1 MREKSPSNE
10 LLCGT
15 LTRERVMA
23 ARRASDVDD
32 HVGRRVRER
41 RREIGISLEKLG
53 AALGIS
59 FKQVQKYEVGT
70 DRVAAGRL
78 WGIAKIL
85 EVDVGY
91 FFEGIEK
98 RAKRK
103 AKPRKRPTAAKAK
116 RTKPRKRLT

>member
-1 MREKSPSNE
+1 M
-10 LLCGT
+10 
-15 LTRERVMA
+15 V
-23 ARRASDVDD
+23 ARRSSDVDG

-59 FKQVQKYEVGT
+59 FKQVQKYEIGLN
-70 DRVAAGRL
+70 RVAAGRL
-78 WGIAKIL
+78 WDISKIL

-91 FFEGIEK
+91 FFEGIQK

-103 AKPRKRPTAAKAK
+103 AKPRKSRAKAK
-116 RTKPRKRLT
+116 RTKPRKR